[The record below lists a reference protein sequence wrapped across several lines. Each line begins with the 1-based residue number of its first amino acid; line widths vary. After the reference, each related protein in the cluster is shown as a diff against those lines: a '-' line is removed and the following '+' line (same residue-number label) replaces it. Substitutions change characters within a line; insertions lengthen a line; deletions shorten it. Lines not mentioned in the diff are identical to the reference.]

1 MHPWRTPTTS
11 AATARRLQAPH
22 LQPARR
28 LHFRVPVH
36 GQARAQSRVPLLAA
50 YRGHGLPPPSASASR
65 AHPGKNTGCGLPR
78 APCPSTSTTA
88 RLVNLFSPTAL
99 HYRRHLALGAP
110 CSAAAPLWSRCAP
123 PSLRPSAATAGRA
136 GWPASAGSFPC
147 CSFPPRPPAPD
158 LALPSLPALP
168 TCGRAASARRSRGEG
183 DQDVAGGHDTEVSC
197 GGVFNLVLSRHP
209 GPRCA
214 LLCCR
219 ATAVALLRRHCT
231 RPPQQPAALAGLLRP
246 GSFASCSSPLALQL
260 PILLHVLLFQ
270 LFPRAVALRLH
281 AAAAARVTRFATST

>member
-183 DQDVAGGHDTEVSC
+183 DAFRNLYVTTSRVRPLPAASPPPGEPHMGGMD
-197 GGVFNLVLSRHP
+197 
-209 GPRCA
+209 
-214 LLCCR
+214 
-219 ATAVALLRRHCT
+219 
-231 RPPQQPAALAGLLRP
+231 PAALQQTMAGEARRPQPMTCSCTARLLLGQR
-246 GSFASCSSPLALQL
+246 
-260 PILLHVLLFQ
+260 VLFYY
-270 LFPRAVALRLH
+270 R
-281 AAAAARVTRFATST
+281 